1 MAREEN
7 KTVAQI
13 ITGAI
18 CGTVMIVCA
27 LVYVILGITLPNFW
41 HPGWLIM
48 FGGAMT
54 CAIVGIVTNTVADLK
69 QHKKQ
74 AQENNDKE

>member
-1 MAREEN
+1 MANQEN

-18 CGTVMIVCA
+18 CGTVMIICA

-48 FGGAMT
+48 FAGGMT
-54 CAIVGIVTNTVADLK
+54 CGIVGIVTNTVSDLK
-69 QHKKQ
+69 QAKKRE
-74 AQENNDKE
+74 QENKDKK